1 MNLIDLNFLV
11 NPRNND
17 INNISMNVPSIVTEI
32 PGNWTEIRPIDIYQF
47 FPRFFCVR
55 ILFFNSFFVSGVAI
69 WGVGH

>member
-32 PGNWTEIRPIDIYQF
+32 PGNWTEIRAIDIRYTNF
-47 FPRFFCVR
+47 FRDFF
-55 ILFFNSFFVSGVAI
+55 A
-69 WGVGH
+69 